1 MSEGQE
7 VHPAFYSLFAVPG
20 ILVGLVL
27 GFQQWRCHAD
37 VPMVLERFRESLKKV
52 EGTIRRIA
60 VEVKTES
67 AKREQKH
74 QLSAR
79 LEFLASQRLKNSRME
94 SLLNIVRDRIAEF
107 NTNKEPKAGVFLFQH
122 AAHDVAELEHEIR
135 LKFDEIGQLT
145 EEAMRVER
153 RLKTG
158 EVVAKNY
165 ENYLYVNEAVS
176 EVDAENLRQL
186 EAELDEVT
194 AEFSGLLAR
203 PTKMKESFILE
214 GNGDSPAA
222 TSDQSDKNSA
232 ARRSYVAT
240 IRSHLKVVSTAG
252 C

>member
-7 VHPAFYSLFAVPG
+7 VHPAFYPLFAVPG

-37 VPMVLERFRESLKKV
+37 VPMVLQRFRESLKKV
-52 EGTIRRIA
+52 EA
-60 VEVKTES
+60 
-67 AKREQKH
+67 
-74 QLSAR
+74 
-79 LEFLASQRLKNSRME
+79 N
-94 SLLNIVRDRIAEF
+94 F
-107 NTNKEPKAGVFLFQH
+107 N
-122 AAHDVAELEHEIR
+122 
-135 LKFDEIGQLT
+135 DEIGQLT
-145 EEAMRVER
+145 EEAIRVER

-165 ENYLYVNEAVS
+165 ENYLYVNEVVS
-176 EVDAENLRQL
+176 EVDAETLGQL

-222 TSDQSDKNSA
+222 TSDQADKNSA